1 MRRRELIMLVG
12 SAGGGGGVGA
22 RPALGVKWRDV
33 ITLLGGATAAWPLAA
48 HGDAGHRL
56 PHQWITRFTRTY
68 GRSVPPW
75 SR

>member
-1 MRRRELIMLVG
+1 M
-12 SAGGGGGVGA
+12 
-22 RPALGVKWRDV
+22 KWRDV